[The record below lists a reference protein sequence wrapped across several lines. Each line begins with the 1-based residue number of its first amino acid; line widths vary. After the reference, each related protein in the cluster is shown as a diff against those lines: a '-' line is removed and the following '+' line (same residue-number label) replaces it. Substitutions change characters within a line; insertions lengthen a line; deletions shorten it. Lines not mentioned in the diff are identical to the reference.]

1 MTALLSLL
9 KLLPWQLY
17 ASVGAILALI
27 LVGGLEYRN
36 GYNSSE
42 ARYAAATAQLRAQ
55 IAEQDAQHAAK
66 LTQLNAAHQASALD
80 LQSRLA
86 AALAVPPVVRIVRVQ
101 NGPGPGLSCPA
112 QSAGQLEAVR
122 PDAGAAETSAEEYKR
137 FRDRHLIFGAKLE
150 ECQSVVEDVLK
161 VW

>member
-1 MTALLSLL
+1 MTLLLALL
-9 KLLPWQLY
+9 KRLPWQLY
-17 ASVGAILALI
+17 AVIGALLALI

-101 NGPGPGLSCPA
+101 NGPGPSLSCPA
-112 QSAGQLEAVR
+112 QSTGQPQAGSPAAGPVG
-122 PDAGAAETSAEEYKR
+122 PDDGGYQV
-137 FRDRHLIFGAKLE
+137 FRDWLLGYAAAAQERNQALSDARAA
-150 ECQSVVEDVLK
+150 
-161 VW
+161 W